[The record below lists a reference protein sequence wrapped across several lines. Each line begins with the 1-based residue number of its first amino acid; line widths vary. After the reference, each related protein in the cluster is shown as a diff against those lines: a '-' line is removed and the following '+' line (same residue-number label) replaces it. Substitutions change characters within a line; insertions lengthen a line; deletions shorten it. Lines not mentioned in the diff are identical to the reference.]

1 MQGTSTAG
9 GHDLVR
15 TKFTE
20 KPVGRCLAPA
30 EILRGM
36 PPRLSSSSEAKD
48 LVGALAAKRQPLEV
62 SRGSKK
68 ALPMNKMQ
76 IKISAECFCGGR
88 LPCVKGAVSEAD

>member
-1 MQGTSTAG
+1 MS
-9 GHDLVR
+9 
-15 TKFTE
+15 
-20 KPVGRCLAPA
+20 
-30 EILRGM
+30 
-36 PPRLSSSSEAKD
+36 
-48 LVGALAAKRQPLEV
+48 GAFFVAKRKPLEA